1 MRQEKHYLNLK
12 MRTFSK
18 RKKLRKIK
26 LSKNLMKKNMKVESM
41 MLLLKVK
48 RKEWV
53 SRKRRAKAQANSTV
67 MLQTQRHMKD
77 QFNEEIVMILEIS
90 ITTCRKNRS
99 CQNTTTKTSFKKW
112 PNMLTIDSTSMKKT
126 LKLDKT

>member
-1 MRQEKHYLNLK
+1 
-12 MRTFSK
+12 
-18 RKKLRKIK
+18 
-26 LSKNLMKKNMKVESM
+26 M

-67 MLQTQRHMKD
+67 MLQTQLHMKD

-99 CQNTTTKTSFKKW
+99 CQNTTMKTSFKKW
-112 PNMLTIDSTSMKKT
+112 PNMLTIDST
-126 LKLDKT
+126 

>member
-1 MRQEKHYLNLK
+1 
-12 MRTFSK
+12 
-18 RKKLRKIK
+18 
-26 LSKNLMKKNMKVESM
+26 M

-99 CQNTTTKTSFKKW
+99 CQNTTMKTSFKKW